1 MGLAYFICAEYPVE
15 GVAERTPDGKAL
27 AQASDHL
34 EALAQGAGVPGL
46 FEFLSVDPATAAALG
61 GWEDA
66 DSDDEPDDLA
76 DDEFADDEEA
86 EDDPPSPAE
95 QWFAA
100 EDGLT
105 TIEALIQGVEADP
118 DALAAELGTWIKPAD
133 VVAELNEFAAILHR
147 LAAAGVRWHLGID
160 F

>member
-1 MGLAYFICAEYPVE
+1 MGLAYFICAEHPVE
-15 GVAERTPDGKAL
+15 GVAEGTPDGKAL

-46 FEFLSVDPATAAALG
+46 FEFLSVDPATAAALS
-61 GWEDA
+61 GWEDTEDDEDPD
-66 DSDDEPDDLA
+66 DSD
-76 DDEFADDEEA
+76 DDEFADDDDD
-86 EDDPPSPAE
+86 EDNPPGPVE

-105 TIEALIQGVEADP
+105 TIEALIRWVEADP
-118 DALAAELGTWIKPAD
+118 DALAAELGTWIKPAA
-133 VVAELNEFAAILHR
+133 VVAELNEFAAILRR